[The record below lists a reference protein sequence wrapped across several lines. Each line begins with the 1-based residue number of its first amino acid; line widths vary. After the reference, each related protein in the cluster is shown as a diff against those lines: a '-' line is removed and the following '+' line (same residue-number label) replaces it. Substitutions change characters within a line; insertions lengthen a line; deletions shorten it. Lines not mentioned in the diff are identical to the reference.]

1 MLRGERVT
9 VELSDGTTYDLDN
22 VLVAQTDLT
31 DLTVLDVQMRFINQ
45 ARYKGDTDTLTLQ
58 WPKSDHSVLNDAH
71 VTIRGN
77 RYRVYSNPMPY
88 DDAICPTSWDRTVTV
103 LRSLFLFDVE
113 LVRETPYMNE
123 YAVWKMRKEYIPVK
137 ANMLR
142 YADSL
147 ERAGNTEGFQ
157 QLTMWEI
164 PLEVYNGETLL
175 RYDGKFYRAQDTAKS
190 TDTVVMTC
198 KRGVVAA
205 EGEADEDE
213 EGEGNG

>member
-1 MLRGERVT
+1 MLRGETVA

-45 ARYKGDTDTLTLQ
+45 ARYKGDTETLTLQ
-58 WPKSDHSVLNDAH
+58 WPKSDHSVLNNAH

-88 DDAICPTSWDRTVTV
+88 DDSICPTNWDRSVTV
-103 LRSLFLFDVE
+103 LRSLFLFDIE
-113 LVRETPYMNE
+113 LVRETPYMDE
-123 YAVWKMRKEYIPVK
+123 YAVWHMRREYVPVK

-142 YADSL
+142 YAGSS
-147 ERAGNTEGFQ
+147 ERAGRTEGYEH
-157 QLTMWEI
+157 LTMWEI
-164 PLEVYNGETLL
+164 PLDVYNGETLL
-175 RYDGKFYRAQDTAKS
+175 RYDGQLYRARDTAKS

-198 KRGVVAA
+198 GNGVV
-205 EGEADEDE
+205 EDDED
-213 EGEGNG
+213 GDDNG